1 MSVLTSSSV
10 TGLTRKQ
17 YDEIAAIL
25 TDRLKAA
32 PGFIAHYAWEDD
44 AGMRVV
50 EVWESAQL
58 HDDWFNNNVR
68 PHLPT
73 EVTRKSTN
81 WPTPW
86 FHSRARH

>member
-44 AGMRVV
+44 TGMRVV
-50 EVWESAQL
+50 EVWESAPL

-73 EVTRKSTN
+73 EVTPEKHELAN
-81 WPTPW
+81 IVAP
-86 FHSRARH
+86 